1 MGLRQQFLVAAL
13 LLALSMKGLHMARKQ
28 KNELGTMVGYAGG
41 LFFLFMTLLNILMSV
56 GILPGASSFLPL
68 ISSGGSNLFSVL
80 YGVGAAAQCLP
91 VSESFADRQE
101 KTA

>member
-1 MGLRQQFLVAAL
+1 MGFMAAILVAAL

-28 KNELGTMVGYAGG
+28 KNELGTMVGYTGG

-68 ISSGGSNLFSVL
+68 ISSGGSNLFLSY
-80 YGVGAAAQCLP
+80 YGVGLLLS
-91 VSESFADRQE
+91 VYRLSESFADRQE